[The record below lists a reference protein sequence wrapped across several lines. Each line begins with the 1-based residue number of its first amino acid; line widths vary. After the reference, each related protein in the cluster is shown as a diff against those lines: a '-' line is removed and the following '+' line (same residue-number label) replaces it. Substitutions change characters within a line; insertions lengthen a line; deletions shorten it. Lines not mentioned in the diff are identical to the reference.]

1 MILPFFKGYN
11 NLVIFLL
18 FMMIS
23 NYVIVA
29 GKYFFIEKNSVKFVP
44 INYEILDNNSEDFS
58 MREIESDSITLSDEM
73 LGIFERYNFTIES
86 FMNNSYEN
94 LIIFSS
100 LPEDFLELEPAR
112 LKKSLFIKTILPI
125 IFLENEKVLLERK
138 KILEWWT
145 ETDGEQIKREFWPEW
160 LKKISQKYS
169 FDGENMGN
177 LLMRIDIIPISLA
190 LSQAAVESGW
200 GSSRYAREGNAMF
213 GQYTYDAESGLIPK
227 NRSEEKTFLIKKFL
241 TLSDSVESYIRN
253 LNTHNAYSDFR
264 KLRKNLRMNGE
275 SISGDL
281 LAEKLLNYSEK
292 RELYIEDIKKVMRT
306 NNFIKFDKIYKTQ
319 KLVN

>member
-241 TLSDSVESYIRN
+241 TLSDSVDSYIRN

>member
-1 MILPFFKGYN
+1 
-11 NLVIFLL
+11 
-18 FMMIS
+18 MMLS

-29 GKYFFIEKNSVKFVP
+29 GKYFFIEKNSVRFVP
-44 INYEILDNNSEDFS
+44 INYEILDNNSDDFS
-58 MREIESDSITLSDEM
+58 MKEIESDSITLSDEM
-73 LGIFERYNFTIES
+73 LGIFERYNFTIEN

-145 ETDGEQIKREFWPEW
+145 ETDGEQIKKEFWPEW
-160 LKKISQKYS
+160 LKKISQKYL

-213 GQYTYDAESGLIPK
+213 GQYTYDAKSGLVPK

-281 LAEKLLNYSEK
+281 LSEKLLNYSER
-292 RELYIEDIKKVMRT
+292 RELYIGDIKEVMKT

>member
-1 MILPFFKGYN
+1 
-11 NLVIFLL
+11 
-18 FMMIS
+18 MMLS

-29 GKYFFIEKNSVKFVP
+29 GRYFFIEKNSVRFVP
-44 INYEILDNNSEDFS
+44 INYEILDNNSDDFS
-58 MREIESDSITLSDEM
+58 MKEIESDSITLSDEM
-73 LGIFERYNFTIES
+73 LEIFERYNFTIEN

-160 LKKISQKYS
+160 LKKISQKYL

-213 GQYTYDAESGLIPK
+213 GQYTYDAESGLVPK

-275 SISGDL
+275 SIRGDL
-281 LAEKLLNYSEK
+281 LSEKLLNYSER
-292 RELYIEDIKKVMRT
+292 RELYIGDIKEVMKT

>member
-1 MILPFFKGYN
+1 MILPFLKGYN
-11 NLVIFLL
+11 NLVILLL
-18 FMMIS
+18 FMMLS

-29 GKYFFIEKNSVKFVP
+29 GKYFFIEKNSVRFVP
-44 INYEILDNNSEDFS
+44 INYEILDNNSDDFS
-58 MREIESDSITLSDEM
+58 MKEIESDSITLSDEM
-73 LGIFERYNFTIES
+73 LEIFERYNFTIEN

-160 LKKISQKYS
+160 LKKISQKYL

-213 GQYTYDAESGLIPK
+213 GQYTYDAESGLVPK

-281 LAEKLLNYSEK
+281 LSEKLLNYSER
-292 RELYIEDIKKVMRT
+292 RELYIGDIKEVMKT